1 MKKILCFVTLG
12 ICVMFS
18 SVDIVKAQSGGGVFE
33 VGPLMNR
40 TRIVPMSATM
50 NDGRVVLFGGRE
62 NGFVSSSYAEIY
74 DPGLN
79 SFTEVSMNNPHD
91 GTCVIK
97 LDDGRYFILGGSE
110 NLGVAPGYAETEIYD
125 PTDNSFSPSTSM
137 LYQRM
142 QHNGT
147 QLNDGRILIA
157 GAWYNNQGAATGE
170 VIDLN
175 AGSSV
180 LTEAMIT
187 PRASAMVLPTDDGNA
202 VVFGGY
208 TTYGASMITTVEEY
222 DHVNNTFV
230 NLSNE
235 IIPGEPEWV
244 TYNSLHNGP
253 SSEYQLSDGRYAF
266 LIYRYSPALE
276 YAIAIFDP
284 ADKSFIRF
292 ETTAPIFDD
301 ALNTYIY
308 DAVLDKDH
316 DRMYLLGTGVGSSP
330 TQVGII
336 GVDLTNGNTQHPT
349 TLYSLA
355 SDEYLFPT
363 MAFIPQNG
371 KILLTGISSSA
382 ADYFNATNK
391 TYLITPDAILSVQ
404 AMDMASSITLYPNPA
419 LDQTMLS
426 FSAGFNAPAR
436 LQIIDATGRI
446 VRSENKVIVTGAQQW
461 QISLADLEAGFY
473 YIEVIAE
480 SSDAQRV
487 LHQRFSRSLIVR

>member
-12 ICVMFS
+12 IFVLFS
-18 SVDIVKAQSGGGVFE
+18 SVDTAKAQNGGGVFE
-33 VGPLMNR
+33 IGPVMNR

-62 NGFVSSSYAEIY
+62 NGFVSSSYADIY

-110 NLGVAPGYAETEIYD
+110 NLGVAPGYAVTEIYD
-125 PTDNSFSPSTSM
+125 PTDNSFTPSTSM

-147 QLNDGRILIA
+147 QLADGKILIA

-180 LTEAMIT
+180 PTGAMVT
-187 PRASAMVLPTDDGNA
+187 PRAAAMVLPTEDGNA

-230 NLSNE
+230 TLSNE
-235 IIPGEPEWV
+235 IIPGEPEWI
-244 TYNSLHNGP
+244 TYNGMHNGP

-266 LIYRYSPALE
+266 LIYRYAPALE

-301 ALNTYIY
+301 VVNTAVY
-308 DAVLDKDH
+308 DAVVDKDH
-316 DRMYLLGTGVGSSP
+316 DRMYLLGAGAGSSP
-330 TQVGII
+330 AQVGII

-349 TLYSLA
+349 ALYSLA

-371 KILLTGISSSA
+371 KILLTGISSTSG
-382 ADYFNATNK
+382 DYFHATNK

-404 AMDMASSITLYPNPA
+404 TMDMESTMALYPNPA
-419 LDQTMLS
+419 MDHTMLS
-426 FSAGFNAPAR
+426 FNATFNAPAR
-436 LQIIDATGRI
+436 LQIVDAAGRI
-446 VRSENKVIVTGAQQW
+446 VRSENKTIVTGAQQW
-461 QISLADLEAGFY
+461 QISLSDLEAGFY
-473 YIEVIAE
+473 FVEVIAE
-480 SSDAQRV
+480 SADAQRV
-487 LHQRFSRSLIVR
+487 LHQRFSKSLIVR